1 MRKNIFGDMLDACR
15 CSKGKISGWKRDGY
29 CSNYVEDEGTHIVC
43 AKVTNDFLMFSLSKG
58 NDLVTPRRG
67 FPGLIE
73 GDCWCLC
80 VMRWIEAYNNGVAP
94 PIFLK
99 GTDKS
104 VLKYVDI
111 NILKKYALDIL

>member
-1 MRKNIFGDMLDACR
+1 MRKNLFGEMLEACR
-15 CSKGKISGWKRDGY
+15 CGNGKITGWKRDSY
-29 CSNYVEDEGTHIVC
+29 CSNYTEDEGTHIVC
-43 AKVTNDFLMFSLSKG
+43 ARVTNDFLIFTLSKG
-58 NDLVTPRRG
+58 NDLITSTRN
-67 FPGLIE
+67 FPGLVE

-99 GTDKS
+99 GTDQS

-111 NILKKYALDIL
+111 NILKQYALDI